1 MNTEDYIINMPSF
14 SKDWLILKTQEELDN
29 LYNLRDSSLSAS
41 YFSVKTSNFLTS
53 EGIQWFIDK
62 GLELREESWLLC
74 CIPNKE
80 MIKHTDFSPC
90 CFIYNLEGSYDIYWL
105 TDEDIIDPG
114 QYSTMDYPFQPGG
127 EIIKC
132 SKYINIKYK
141 DNSNLPVIVKS
152 QSGVNEF
159 TLIETSTIHYAVS
172 GPERFMFWSPRPL
185 DITLNYA
192 EVKKRIFS

>member
-1 MNTEDYIINMPSF
+1 MTTEDYIINMPSF
-14 SKDWLILKTQEELDN
+14 SKAWMIPKTQEELDN
-29 LYNLRDSSLSAS
+29 LYNSRDLNLGAS
-41 YFSVKTSNFLTS
+41 YLPVNTSDFMTS

-62 GLELREESWLLC
+62 GLELREEAWLLGC
-74 CIPNKE
+74 VPNKA

-105 TDEDIIDPG
+105 ADEDIVDPG

-132 SKYINIKYK
+132 SKYFNIKYK
-141 DNSNLPVIVKS
+141 DDNNLPVIAKS
-152 QSGVNEF
+152 HSGTNEF

-172 GPERFMFWSPRPL
+172 GLERFMFWSPRPL
-185 DITLNYA
+185 DITLDYA